1 MPKTAPIS
9 AFNLNPVNPRK
20 ITADQLS
27 RLKRSL
33 QELPQMLELRPI
45 VVDNDHSMTVLGGN
59 MRVLAARELGMAEL
73 PYVTADNLTDEQ
85 KQRFIIADNVSFGEW
100 EQELLTAYWDTDQLV
115 DWGVDIPQANDNEDH
130 ADNIYTQKATGLI
143 YEPSTDEPPTIGDL
157 CDVQQYNE
165 KLELLRTA
173 DSIPEATKQFLMLAA
188 SRYIAFDY
196 QSIADYYA
204 AATQQ
209 EKELFVALGLVIVD
223 MNAEM
228 ESAAIDMQR
237 MLLEHAD
244 A

>member
-1 MPKTAPIS
+1 MHKIAPPS
-9 AFNLNPVNPRK
+9 AFKINPVNPRK
-20 ITADQLS
+20 ITAAQLS

-59 MRVLAARELGMAEL
+59 MRVLAARELGIAGL

-115 DWGVDIPQANDNEDH
+115 DWGVDIPQAEDH
-130 ADNIYTQKATGLI
+130 ADNIYTQKVTGLI
-143 YEPSTDEPPTIGDL
+143 YEPSTDEPPAISDL

-196 QSIADYYA
+196 QLIADYYA